1 MEYGRRYFFEGRTD
15 LSTASQLTQTEM
27 SEIAVLVTFSSSVGY
42 MLDQNTLPMDSH
54 TSSGTPNGSRK
65 RRRTEFGK
73 TTGSQVPSSNSSLN
87 SLLRRS
93 GPLGQLGRVSSH
105 IETNNAKQKKGE
117 NEEGDDE
124 EDPYGD
130 DDWGDI
136 ELPNDTMATILALQR
151 EFYGGRE
158 VKNPES
164 WSTQDGKI
172 KTRTGII
179 LQHQL

>member
-1 MEYGRRYFFEGRTD
+1 
-15 LSTASQLTQTEM
+15 
-27 SEIAVLVTFSSSVGY
+27 
-42 MLDQNTLPMDSH
+42 MDDH
-54 TSSGTPNGSRK
+54 TSSGSPNGSRK
-65 RRRTEFGK
+65 RRRTEVGR
-73 TTGSQVPSSNSSLN
+73 TTDSQIPSSNPALD

-93 GPLGQLGRVSSH
+93 GPLGQLGRASSP
-105 IETNNAKQKKGE
+105 IETNNTKQKKGE

-130 DDWGDI
+130 DDWGDT
-136 ELPNDTMATILALQR
+136 ELPNDTMATILTLQR

-158 VKNPES
+158 VKNPDS
-164 WSTQDGKI
+164 WSTEDGKI